1 MSQSVSPSSLEDP
14 AFFRLPAL
22 TPPPGTLPNFT
33 HPRNRGPVLVV
44 VNGILLGLMMVF
56 LAIRV
61 YTKLAIIR
69 KISWDDLTIAFSAL
83 GAITLYVL
91 FLWRKSVS
99 RHVVD
104 ITLTQSLLQRSK
116 GRL

>member
-1 MSQSVSPSSLEDP
+1 
-14 AFFRLPAL
+14 
-22 TPPPGTLPNFT
+22 
-33 HPRNRGPVLVV
+33 
-44 VNGILLGLMMVF
+44 MVF

-69 KISWDDLTIAFSAL
+69 KVSWDDLTISFSAL

-116 GRL
+116 GRLWEGINGMYIWVIFSETTL